1 MPQHQLTPAQKSK
14 IRKQEERR
22 ERERQR
28 REDEYR
34 RRVERLRRQIEEA
47 RKRRQRLLLLL
58 LLALLAALESTR
70 PAFTFQHW
78 HEPRPEPK
86 EKPKEWAPSPE
97 NDFAP
102 RRGHDDYIDGYSYE
116 QWTRLADARGISLT
130 SKAALK
136 RRWEAD
142 PEHEL
147 FPRRYR
153 DWGYRPT
160 LRELMY
166 DLTAPYWQADAFAAI
181 KLMSPAETHQY
192 LDEAYATDLG
202 DLLMCRAGSSDEIT
216 KNFQSAAVGWEIRK
230 RREAEEAKRERELS
244 RKNDGD
250 QGIPEPN

>member
-1 MPQHQLTPAQKSK
+1 MNIAAVSSDYVA
-14 IRKQEERR
+14 RSRRR
-22 ERERQR
+22 ESVASAYCSYYYWHCLQPWNRHGQLLRFSIGTNHVQNRKKNRKSGPHR
-28 REDEYR
+28 RKMISR
-34 RRVERLRRQIEEA
+34 PV
-47 RKRRQRLLLLL
+47 
-58 LLALLAALESTR
+58 AATTTIST
-70 PAFTFQHW
+70 AT
-78 HEPRPEPK
+78 
-86 EKPKEWAPSPE
+86 
-97 NDFAP
+97 
-102 RRGHDDYIDGYSYE
+102 SYE

-202 DLLMCRAGSSDEIT
+202 DLLMCRAGSSGEIT